1 MIRRLNI
8 KLEDF
13 KIYETLKDFNKKF
26 ELNIKDIDIKEL
38 DLKYK
43 VIKNKDFEFFK
54 MISLSLI

>member
-1 MIRRLNI
+1 MIRRLDI

-43 VIKNKDFEFFK
+43 VIKKILNFSK
-54 MISLSLI
+54 